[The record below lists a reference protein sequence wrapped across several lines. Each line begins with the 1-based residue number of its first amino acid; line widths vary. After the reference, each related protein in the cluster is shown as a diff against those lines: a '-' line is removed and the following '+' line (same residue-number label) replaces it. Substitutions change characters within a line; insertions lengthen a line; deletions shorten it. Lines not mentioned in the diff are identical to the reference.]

1 MTPKTTSPALF
12 NTEEIYKIF
21 FCDGECV
28 VNLDFPMI
36 LLYFLDSIACDDDK
50 IILIN
55 VNQEN
60 GLFDEWFVC
69 NGTNGICLD
78 NLNHIYVQKYVKE
91 VEGYDVTATTNLD
104 SFVDENCKF
113 SNFLAE
119 LIVKL
124 LSIEQISHQKI
135 SEILELFLGVKIPR
149 QRVYDLFN
157 KVIDGYLSMSI
168 RELQKK
174 IVDCE
179 IEFSG
184 LVHYDEEF
192 LWIKHQPYVRLT
204 LLDAENKLIIEDTVV
219 PREIFSKDYIK
230 LFFRNITRE
239 FRSKNNNNWWI

>member
-1 MTPKTTSPALF
+1 MTPKTTSPVLF

-28 VNLDFPMI
+28 VDLDFPMI

-60 GLFDEWFVC
+60 GLFDEGFVC

-174 IVDCE
+174 DC
-179 IEFSG
+179 
-184 LVHYDEEF
+184 
-192 LWIKHQPYVRLT
+192 
-204 LLDAENKLIIEDTVV
+204 
-219 PREIFSKDYIK
+219 
-230 LFFRNITRE
+230 
-239 FRSKNNNNWWI
+239 